1 MTSARPHIAGE
12 TGSRRALLAR
22 LWADAPTL
30 AIAIAL
36 FALCVGLMASKN
48 VYFGPSLFS
57 LNAQL
62 YLVSAMLMVAA
73 DAAWQLWRHR
83 PAQPT
88 AFLKALYFGAER
100 RARLIAGLPMLGV
113 LIVFMPFFSKMKAM
127 IPLFNAYTWDE
138 VFIAWDR
145 ALFLGHDAWEV
156 LQPVFGFP
164 LITAILALLYQLW
177 FLLIY
182 PGCLFFCFYQADDL
196 TRRRFFLGF
205 VLAWTVIGGAMA
217 TALASVGPCFL
228 EPILGNT
235 HFSAQMAYLNGANEQ
250 IPVMTLSVQQ
260 MLIDWFHADSRGL
273 GSGITAMPSMHIAM
287 AFLYYLAMRHVS
299 KRAGQFFFAFFVLIF
314 IGSVHLAYHY
324 AVDGIV
330 SVIVTS
336 AIWWASKHLFAWWD
350 RQALGAASH
359 GRQPVTA

>member
-1 MTSARPHIAGE
+1 MSIVTPMAGE
-12 TGSRRALLAR
+12 QSKRGVFFAR
-22 LWADAPTL
+22 YGAEAPTI
-30 AIAIAL
+30 AISIAL
-36 FALCVGLMASKN
+36 FALCLSLMAAKG
-48 VYFGPSLFS
+48 VYFGLSLIS
-57 LNAQL
+57 LNMQL
-62 YLVSAMLMVAA
+62 YFVSAMLMLAV
-73 DAAWQLWRHR
+73 DAAWNLWKHR
-83 PAQPT
+83 PDQPT
-88 AFLKALYFGAER
+88 AFLKALYLGPQR
-100 RARLIAGLPMLGV
+100 RARLVAALPMLGM
-113 LIVFMPFFSKMKAM
+113 LIAFMPFFSKMKAM

-138 VFIAWDR
+138 TFIAWDR
-145 ALFLGHDAWEV
+145 AIFLGHDAWEA
-156 LQPVFGFP
+156 LQPLLGFP
-164 LITAILALLYQLW
+164 IITAALAVFYQLW

-182 PGCLFFCFYQADDL
+182 PGCLFFCFYHVDDL

-228 EPILGNT
+228 EPILGNA
-235 HFSAQMAYLNGANEQ
+235 HFSSQMAYLNSANQQ
-250 IPVMTLSVQQ
+250 IPVMTLTVQQ
-260 MLIDWFHADSRGL
+260 LLIDWFYANSRGL

-336 AIWWASKHLFAWWD
+336 AIWWGSKHLFAWWD
-350 RQALGAASH
+350 RQGRGSISGAA
-359 GRQPVTA
+359 RPATA